1 MKQPQGIPCGFSL
14 KKEKIPLKKKETQV
28 LTNPFPYSDSNKRYY
43 TYDYYLK
50 QRYGGKCA
58 KITLDA
64 GFTCPNID
72 GRCGVGGCIYC
83 SSRGSGDF
91 TAGAH
96 LSIKEQFEVQK
107 EKILKK
113 WPGAKLIPYL
123 QAHTN
128 TYAALDELQRVY
140 EEVLALPDTVAFH
153 IATRADCLPDETVS
167 YLAKIAKR
175 TDLTVELGLQSVKD
189 ETAALINRGH
199 TYADFL
205 DGYNRLRAASDKIRI
220 AVHLIDGLP
229 GETKEDM
236 LASARE
242 VGRLH
247 PDEIKIHLLHVLK
260 GTALARL
267 YEREE
272 YLPMNENEYVEVVVE
287 QLSLLPSDI
296 VIGRLT
302 GDGPADILLAPLW
315 SKRKTV
321 ILNEI
326 DKMLF
331 CHNLWQGKCA
341 K

>member
-1 MKQPQGIPCGFSL
+1 MKR
-14 KKEKIPLKKKETQV
+14 KATQSES
-28 LTNPFPYSDSNKRYY
+28 NPFPYSDSNKRYY

-50 QRYGGKCA
+50 QTYGGKCA

-96 LSIKEQFEVQK
+96 LSIKEQFAIQR
-107 EKILKK
+107 EKIGHK
-113 WPGAKLIPYL
+113 WPNAKFIPYL

-128 TYAALDELQRVY
+128 TYAQIDKLRETY
-140 EEVLALPDTVAFH
+140 EEALSLPDTVALH
-153 IATRADCLPDETVS
+153 IATRADCLPEETVA
-167 YLAKIAKR
+167 YIAEIAER
-175 TDLTVELGLQSVKD
+175 TDVTVELGLQSVKD

-199 TYADFL
+199 SYADFVR
-205 DGYNRLRAASDKIRI
+205 GYERLRAASDKIRVAI
-220 AVHLIDGLP
+220 HLINGLP
-229 GETKEDM
+229 GETEEDM
-236 LASARE
+236 LTSVRE
-242 VGRLH
+242 IGSLH
-247 PDEIKIHLLHVLK
+247 PHEVKIHLLHVLK
-260 GTALARL
+260 GTVLGEM
-267 YEREE
+267 YERGE
-272 YLPMNENEYVEVVVE
+272 YTPMAEQDYVSVVVK
-287 QLSLLPSDI
+287 QLTLLPKDI

-315 SKRKTV
+315 SKRKTAV
-321 ILNEI
+321 LNEI
-326 DKMLF
+326 DKTLF